1 MAFIPPVRYHR
12 RDPHKVVIAV
22 TPASLTQEALLIT
35 VYQPKD
41 EAGRWLM
48 PIITFNRAIP
58 QTSEDV
64 ILMKSIAEG
73 LLVACLE
80 CIAMMDYVE

>member
-1 MAFIPPVRYHR
+1 MAFVPPVRYHR
-12 RDPHKVVIAV
+12 RDPHKVVIAI
-22 TPASLTQEALLIT
+22 TPASVTREALLIT
-35 VYQPKD
+35 VHQTQD
-41 EAGRWLM
+41 EAGKWLM
-48 PIITFNRAIP
+48 PAITFNRAIP

-80 CIAMMDYVE
+80 CIAMMEYVE